1 MSDRRADTSTA
12 GMYPGRTGGMLL
24 IGTFGRLKRDWDC
37 GCEGRGSVI
46 SGALFESGS
55 SGTS

>member
-1 MSDRRADTSTA
+1 
-12 GMYPGRTGGMLL
+12 MYAGRTEGMLS
-24 IGTFGRLKRDWDC
+24 IGPFGRLKRDW
-37 GCEGRGSVI
+37 RGSVI